1 MECRNRNKFRR
12 SARSSSMLLGN
23 FSWLHRLRH
32 VYSQSLRCTD
42 HSVLFLLMIQM
53 KTAPTAQDGPSE
65 VQSYQSR
72 KSLRDATLR
81 AARTMHDHVGR
92 TTIQKRIVTPPSGRV
107 TMQHVKCVCV
117 CVYVTNGEQ
126 STAVHTE
133 YSVQ

>member
-12 SARSSSMLLGN
+12 SARLSSMLLGN

-65 VQSYQSR
+65 VQS
-72 KSLRDATLR
+72 
-81 AARTMHDHVGR
+81 
-92 TTIQKRIVTPPSGRV
+92 
-107 TMQHVKCVCV
+107 
-117 CVYVTNGEQ
+117 
-126 STAVHTE
+126 
-133 YSVQ
+133 